1 MGLCLLCLRR
11 EVHMCQGK
19 GLGLF
24 MKYEER
30 RQKSG
35 ESDGVMGPSALS
47 PVLRYAGLRY
57 APVNKHMLSY
67 NDHHWEWFGEAS

>member
-1 MGLCLLCLRR
+1 MDLCLLCLRR

-24 MKYEER
+24 MKDEER

-47 PVLRYAGLRY
+47 PVLRYT
-57 APVNKHMLSY
+57 PVNEHMLSY